1 MIHQAAVLSIAVI
14 GELINHT
21 ELKRSAAT
29 VNISTLQDREFVHL
43 AIAVAE
49 FEAFRVI
56 KFLGIAPRIGAITV
70 VHTTLGSVFDL
81 EVVEICVAC
90 GFQIQI
96 STFNPI

>member
-21 ELKRSAAT
+21 ELKRAAAT
-29 VNISTLQDREFVHL
+29 VNISTRQDREFVHL

-56 KFLGIAPRIGAITV
+56 KFLGKAPRIGTITV

-90 GFQIQI
+90 GLQIYI